1 MTKYKNKWKRY
12 SLREDMMI
20 GQEASSGNRSLR
32 ALARVLADKLGRPP
46 EGIYTRIKFLRG
58 AKMYGE
64 NTDNGVRLH
73 GTSRNLLIDFGLN
86 SSTLA
91 PAGPKFKRMLS
102 GRTPVSED
110 TLTLTVTVNGATMTG
125 SVATLRA
132 ILNLNTQMSTD

>member
-1 MTKYKNKWKRY
+1 MKRSQNMTQYKNKCKQY
-12 SLREDMMI
+12 SLREDLMI
-20 GQEASSGNRSLR
+20 CQEASSGNKSLR

-46 EGIYTRIKFLRG
+46 QGIYTRIKFLRG
-58 AKMYGE
+58 AKMYGK

-73 GTSRNLLIDFGLN
+73 GTARNLLIDYGLN

-102 GRTPVSED
+102 GVTPVSED
-110 TLTLTVTVNGATMTG
+110 TLTITVNGATMTG

-132 ILNLNTQMSTD
+132 ILNLNT